1 MRGVALHVLEFALYV
16 LVCCG
21 HIMYMIHV
29 NERVNVDFLT
39 RISVLMHG
47 HAVQACGAF
56 PSH

>member
-39 RISVLMHG
+39 RISVLM
-47 HAVQACGAF
+47 V
-56 PSH
+56 